1 MSTSDNDQN
10 NLSQRGGGAEREREF
25 IRNEIPSKG
34 GEGILFKAQSVNK
47 VRRRKQLA
55 LTKHAGC
62 R

>member
-1 MSTSDNDQN
+1 MIKTISH
-10 NLSQRGGGAEREREF
+10 RGGGAEREREF